1 VILLEAGY
9 INKFM
14 VTEVTN
20 QLNGAI
26 VEKLTIDQLVKK
38 SDDF

>member
-1 VILLEAGY
+1 VILLEAGC

-38 SDDF
+38 SHDF